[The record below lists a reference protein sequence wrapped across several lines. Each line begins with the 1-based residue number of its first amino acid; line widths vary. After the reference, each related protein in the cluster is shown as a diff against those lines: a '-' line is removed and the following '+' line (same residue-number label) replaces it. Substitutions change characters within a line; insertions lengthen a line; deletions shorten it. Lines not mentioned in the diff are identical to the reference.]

1 MPTRLPLTAE
11 QQQAAATTAAHA
23 FIVAA
28 PGAGK
33 TTVAAERFGVAR
45 YLASRPGLRTLG
57 ASFARSATQELLQR
71 VRGRWGTHATCWP
84 NDVKTLDGIH
94 CELVR
99 HLLTT
104 GILRWP
110 GGRTELTVL
119 DTWRGQAGAR
129 YLIPGQGWHQV
140 VTVQGNDI
148 ISIGQVIRDAGY
160 RIGTKAAF
168 ESHLTAGVCTHAEIR
183 AVLREILRSNELR
196 PMLGDYL
203 RSTTSSLIVDEV
215 FDADELD
222 VALILLAGRSGI
234 PTTLIGD
241 PWQALY
247 EFRGA
252 RPELVP
258 WLVER
263 ESYKTF
269 PVLHSFRFITPEM
282 QHLAVELRAG
292 HGVEVASGSTAYVDV
307 VLASEWDML
316 WQTDA
321 RVLPVSFGRINN
333 QTDAAIVLLLDQV
346 VTAHFGHPALFA
358 QEAMTLL
365 GLDPETIRAEGAARL
380 RPVLQTL
387 GAATPQA
394 TARAIEQLRRA
405 LRNLGS
411 PRRLRTL
418 PAASEEQ
425 QQARLHA
432 LALRLNDRSCI
443 PGMTI
448 HQAKGRE
455 WNAVGVRL
463 KRTQVERLSSGL
475 TQASSDDRA
484 IYVALTRARQVA
496 LLV

>member
-1 MPTRLPLTAE
+1 LTAE
-11 QQQAAATTAAHA
+11 QQRAAATTAAHA

-33 TTVAAERFGVAR
+33 TTVAAERYGVAR
-45 YLASRPGLRTLG
+45 YLTSRPGLRTLG
-57 ASFARSATQELLQR
+57 ASFARSATQELRQR
-71 VRGRWGTHATCWP
+71 VQGRWGIHATCWP
-84 NDVKTLDGIH
+84 NDVKTLDAIH

-110 GGRTELTVL
+110 GGHTELTVL
-119 DTWRGQAGAR
+119 DTWRGQTGAR
-129 YLIPGQGWHQV
+129 YLIPGQGWHRV
-140 VTVQGNDI
+140 ATLQGNDV
-148 ISIGQVIRDAGY
+148 ISIGQVIRGAGY
-160 RIGTKAAF
+160 GIGARVAF
-168 ESHLTAGVCTHAEIR
+168 ESHLMAGVCTHGEIR
-183 AVLREILRSNELR
+183 AVLREVLRSDELR
-196 PMLGDYL
+196 SVLGDYL

-215 FDADELD
+215 FDADNLD
-222 VALILLAGRSGI
+222 IALILLAGRSGI

-258 WLVER
+258 WLVQR
-263 ESYKTF
+263 ESYETF
-269 PVLHSFRFITPEM
+269 PVLRSFRFITSEM
-282 QHLAVELRAG
+282 QRLAVDLRAG
-292 HGVEVASGSTAYVDV
+292 HGVTVSAGSTAYVDV

-316 WQTDA
+316 WQADT
-321 RVLPVSFGRINN
+321 RVLPLSFGRINN

-346 VTAHFGHPALFA
+346 VTAHFGRPALFA

-380 RPVLQTL
+380 RPVLEIL
-387 GAATPQA
+387 GAATAQA

-405 LRNLGS
+405 LRDLGS

-425 QQARLHA
+425 QQTRLHA
-432 LALRLNDRSCI
+432 LALRLSDRSCI

-463 KRTQVERLSSGL
+463 KQVQVERLNRGL
-475 TQASSDDRA
+475 SEASSDDRA
-484 IYVALTRARQVA
+484 IYVALTRARQTVR
-496 LLV
+496 LV